1 MNNTLT
7 LTTNNNYLI
16 NEDKIVLSFT
26 EELLE
31 EYKNSMDLKQ
41 ASKKTYIASI
51 RIFLNWLK
59 GNNIN
64 QVEYETI
71 LKYKDYL
78 LANYKANT
86 CNTHIIA
93 IKDLFKWL
101 ETKGIKNIAKYVKKV
116 KTENVFSRE
125 MLTLD
130 QEKQILTNIDRTT
143 LEGARAYA
151 LFKLMAI
158 TGLREIEVINANI
171 NDIKVNDT
179 RPVLYIKG
187 KGQNAKDNF
196 VILPN
201 GVLKAIQDYLKLR
214 GVNSDTEPLF
224 TSTSNRNLNGRLTTM
239 TIQRIIKGLYK
250 DNGIYNANITT
261 HSLRHT
267 CISNAIHKGANIEQ
281 VKAMARHHNIN
292 TTMIYYHNID
302 RLCNSPEDLLDNEFI
317 NY

>member
-1 MNNTLT
+1 MTNTLT
-7 LTTNNNYLI
+7 LTTNSNYLL
-16 NEDKIVLSFT
+16 NDEKQVLSFT

-41 ASKKTYIASI
+41 ASKKTYLASI
-51 RIFLNWLK
+51 NNFFTWLK
-59 GNNIN
+59 DNDIN
-64 QVEYETI
+64 QVEYET
-71 LKYKDYL
+71 LLRYKDYL
-78 LANYKANT
+78 LANYKAST
-86 CNTHIIA
+86 CNTRIIA

-101 ETKGIKNIAKYVKKV
+101 ETKGFKNIAKYVKKV

-130 QEKQILTNIDRTT
+130 QEKQILNNIDKSN

-158 TGLREIEVINANI
+158 TGLREKEVISANI
-171 NDIKVNDT
+171 SDIRVNDT
-179 RPVLYIKG
+179 KPVLYIQG

-201 GVLKAIQDYLKLR
+201 GVLSAIQEYLKLR
-214 GVNSDTEPLF
+214 NVKSDNEPLF
-224 TSTSNRNLNGRLTTM
+224 TSTSNRNLNGRVTTM

-250 DNGIYNANITT
+250 ANGIYNTNITT

-267 CISNAIHKGANIEQ
+267 CISNAIHKGASIDQ

-302 RLCNSPEDLLDNEFI
+302 RLNNSPEELLDNEFI
-317 NY
+317 NC